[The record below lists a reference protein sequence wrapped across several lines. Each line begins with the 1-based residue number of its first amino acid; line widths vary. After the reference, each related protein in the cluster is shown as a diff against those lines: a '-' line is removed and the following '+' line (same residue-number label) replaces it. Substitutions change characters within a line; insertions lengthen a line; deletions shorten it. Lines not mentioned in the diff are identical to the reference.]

1 METAALASVFVGAQS
16 SQVQIAMAAKMLK
29 MNAEQGQA
37 VASMID
43 AAQQNLQ
50 ALTAAGTGQNVD
62 ISV

>member
-1 METAALASVFVGAQS
+1 MDTSALASAFIGAQG

-50 ALTAAGTGQNVD
+50 ALTAAGTGQSVD